1 MQFRLSTILLT
12 FLLLFVSFQFQNVSA
27 SIKVKQGE
35 FLGIPVYLRAT
46 SLNIAGYKD
55 LSGIAPTSTSNSSI
69 YVNASTNKVYLVDK
83 WITAA
88 FAVPQPIE
96 LPENYIFLFFMFANK
111 SSSTSNNASL
121 FCQIGY
127 YRNSVEYPFFNSSQS
142 SELSS
147 SSFVALAWQS
157 RLNTNFTFRNGD
169 RFYLKVFLSALGSGN
184 FYFAYNGLNVA
195 SYVRDPTET
204 RYMRSDTQTV
214 NGLTAYKLSTTQSAS
229 YVSIQ
234 FDAYEDETFYQ
245 YLGVRVWKRVS
256 NGSETEISS
265 GTAIAIATGILGLIS
280 ATWSCPLTS
289 LSLTD
294 AIVVRVYGNDFSPPT
309 TLLTSFITEQLGA
322 SSLDASTWTVY
333 YYLVLQHTIYGFF
346 FYFRFGTTDY
356 NSRIANFVTT
366 IPVSGSWH
374 TAIQFLSYLST
385 RQWNT
390 KIDFLSY
397 LSTRQWTTP
406 LSFNGYLATRQW
418 QQSLTFLSYLSSR
431 TWQNPL
437 WFNVYLD
444 VKGWRLPITFLAY
457 LDSGDDSYLLIAVF
471 SLILTLSFI
480 FYLLL
485 HKK

>member
-1 MQFRLSTILLT
+1 VL
-12 FLLLFVSFQFQNVSA
+12 A
-27 SIKVKQGE
+27 DSIKAKQGE
-35 FLGIPVYLRAT
+35 LLGIPIYLRGT
-46 SLNIAGYKD
+46 NLNVAGYKD
-55 LSGIAPTSTSNSSI
+55 LSAIAPTSTSNSSI

-88 FAVPQPIE
+88 FAITKPLE

-157 RLNTNFTFRNGD
+157 RLSTNYTFQNGD
-169 RFYLKVFLSALGSGN
+169 RFYLKVFLAALGSGN
-184 FYFAYNGLNVA
+184 FYFAYNGRNVA
-195 SYVRDPTET
+195 SYVRDPAET
-204 RYMRSDTQTV
+204 RYMRSDTQII
-214 NGLTAYKLSTTQSAS
+214 NGLTAYKLSTAQSSS

-234 FDAYEDETFYQ
+234 FDAYDEETFDQ
-245 YLGVRVWKRVS
+245 YLGVRVWKRAT

-265 GTAIAIATGILGLIS
+265 GTAIAIATGITTALIS

-309 TLLTSFITEQLGA
+309 TLVTSFITEQLGA

-333 YYLVLQHTIYGFF
+333 YYLVLQHTIYGYF
-346 FYFRFGTTDY
+346 FYFRFGTTTY

-374 TAIQFLSYLST
+374 TAILFLSYLST

-397 LSTRQWTTP
+397 LSARQWTTP
-406 LSFNGYLATRQW
+406 LSFNGYLASRQW

-431 TWQNPL
+431 AWQTPL
-437 WFNVYLD
+437 WFNAYLD

-457 LDSGDDSYLLIAVF
+457 LESGEDSYLLIAVF
-471 SLILTLSFI
+471 ALILTLSFI